1 MEVDYQKYSFEDFA
15 KDEKF
20 QLWILKKDVES
31 ASFWEQ
37 WLAENPSKEKTLHL
51 AKSFL
56 LALQEDDISLS
67 DMELENITES
77 IIKGH
82 EPIKMSFWRKNSF
95 TIAASILLVCGLGL
109 AVIYVNKKN
118 NKGEFSSITDTNI
131 YAENFIENTNTTN
144 TVQQITLQDGSIV
157 SLYPQSKIR
166 YPKPFSEKKREVYL
180 KGQAFFKITK
190 NPSKSFWVYTEK
202 ISTQVLGTSFMVK
215 AFENMKDAIVE
226 VKTGKVSVYTRQD
239 LENAKNENVTMMAGV
254 ILTPNQQV
262 SFSKTE
268 ERFVKS
274 IVEKPEEIIEVIK
287 EEFRFEEMPLSK
299 VFSLLEKTYGIS
311 VIYDAKTMEG
321 CFLTANLED
330 ESLYEKLNI
339 ISKITHSTY
348 EIVDAQI
355 IIHSKGC
362 N

>member
-1 MEVDYQKYSFEDFA
+1 MEVDYQKYSFEEFA

-31 ASFWEQ
+31 TTFWEH
-37 WLAENPSKEKTLHL
+37 WLVENPSKEKTIHL
-51 AKSFL
+51 AKSFI
-56 LALQEDDISLS
+56 LALQEEDNSLS
-67 DMELENITES
+67 ETEIEQIAES
-77 IIKGH
+77 IIEDDK
-82 EPIKMSFWRKNSF
+82 PVKLSFWRKNVF
-95 TIAASILLVCGLGL
+95 NIAASVLLVLGL
-109 AVIYVNKKN
+109 SLSIIYATKKDKN
-118 NKGEFSSITDTNI
+118 DEFTSITDTNI
-131 YAENFIENTNTTN
+131 YNHNYIENINTTN
-144 TVQQITLQDGSIV
+144 SIQQITLQDGSIV

-215 AFENMKDAIVE
+215 AFENMKEAIVE
-226 VKTGKVSVYTRQD
+226 VKTGKVSVYTRKD
-239 LENAKNENVTMMAGV
+239 LENAKNENLTMMAGV

-262 SFSKTE
+262 SFSKSE

-287 EEFRFEEMPLSK
+287 EEFRFEEVPMAK

-321 CFLTANLED
+321 CFLTANLEE

-339 ISKITHSTY
+339 MSKITHSTY

>member
-1 MEVDYQKYSFEDFA
+1 MDRDYLKYSFEEFA
-15 KDEKF
+15 KDDKF
-20 QLWILKKDVES
+20 QLWVLKKD
-31 ASFWEQ
+31 ANCTTFWEQ
-37 WLAENPSKEKTLHL
+37 WLAENPSKENTIHL

-56 LALQEDDISLS
+56 LALQEDDNSLT
-67 DMELENITES
+67 DTELENITES
-77 IIKGH
+77 IIEGNK
-82 EPIKMSFWRKNSF
+82 PVKLKFWNNNIFK
-95 TIAASILLVCGLGL
+95 IAASILLVFGLGL
-109 AVIYVNKKN
+109 VLIYVNKRDN
-118 NKGEFSSITDTNI
+118 SDEFATIIDTNI
-131 YAENFIENTNTTN
+131 YRDKFVENINSTDKI
-144 TVQQITLQDGSIV
+144 QRIKLQDGSVI

-180 KGQAFFKITK
+180 TGQAFFKITK

-215 AFENMKDAIVE
+215 AFENMKNVRVE
-226 VKTGKVSVYTRQD
+226 VKTGRVSVYTRKD
-239 LENAKNENVTMMAGV
+239 LENAKNENLTMMAGV

-262 SFSKTE
+262 SFSKIE

-274 IVEKPEEIIEVIK
+274 IVEKPTEIIEVVK
-287 EEFRFEEMPLSK
+287 EEFRFEEAPMAK

-311 VIYDAKTMEG
+311 VIYDSKTMEG
-321 CFLTANLED
+321 CFLTANLEE

-339 ISKITHSTY
+339 ICKITKSTY

>member
-1 MEVDYQKYSFEDFA
+1 MQVDYQKFNFEEFA

-20 QLWILKKDVES
+20 QLWILEKDANS
-31 ASFWEQ
+31 ATFWEL
-37 WLAENPSKEKTLHL
+37 WLAKNPNKEKTVQL

-56 LALQEDDISLS
+56 LALQEDDKYLTET
-67 DMELENITES
+67 ELENITES
-77 IIKGH
+77 IIEGNQ
-82 EPIKMSFWRKNSF
+82 PIHLNFWRNDIF
-95 TIAASILLVCGLGL
+95 NIAASILMILGFSL
-109 AVIYVNKKN
+109 ALIYVTKTDN
-118 NKGEFSSITDTNI
+118 NTEFASITDKNI
-131 YAENFIENTNTTN
+131 YTDNFIENTNTTN
-144 TVQQITLQDGSIV
+144 SIQQITLQDGSIV
-157 SLYPQSKIR
+157 NLYPQSKIR
-166 YPKPFSEKKREVYL
+166 YPKPFSEKKREIYL
-180 KGQAFFKITK
+180 RGQAFFKITK

-215 AFENMKDAIVE
+215 AFENMKDVSVE

-239 LENAKNENVTMMAGV
+239 LEKVKNQNVTMMAGV

-274 IVEKPEEIIEVIK
+274 IVEKPEEVIEVVK
-287 EEFRFEEMPLSK
+287 EEFRFEEMSMAK

-311 VIYDAKTMEG
+311 IIYDAKTMEG
-321 CFLTANLED
+321 CFLTANLEE
-330 ESLYEKLNI
+330 ESLYEKLDI

-362 N
+362 K

>member
-1 MEVDYQKYSFEDFA
+1 MEVDYQKYSFEEFA

-20 QLWILKKDVES
+20 QLWVLKKDVENT
-31 ASFWEQ
+31 SFWEQ
-37 WLAENPSKEKTLHL
+37 WLAENPSKEKTIHL

-67 DMELENITES
+67 ENELENIIES
-77 IIKGH
+77 IIEGN
-82 EPIKMSFWRKNSF
+82 EPVKLSFWRKNIF
-95 TIAASILLVCGLGL
+95 NIAASVLLVLGL
-109 AVIYVNKKN
+109 SLAIIYVTKKDN
-118 NKGEFSSITDTNI
+118 NEEFASITDTNI
-131 YAENFIENTNTTN
+131 YADNFIENINATNSI
-144 TVQQITLQDGSIV
+144 QQITLQDGSIV

-239 LENAKNENVTMMAGV
+239 LEKAKNENETMMAGV

-262 SFSKTE
+262 SFSKSE

-274 IVEKPEEIIEVIK
+274 IVEKPEEIIKVVK
-287 EEFRFEEMPLSK
+287 EEFRFEEVPMSS

-321 CFLTANLED
+321 CFLTANLEE

>member
-1 MEVDYQKYSFEDFA
+1 MEVDYQKYSFEEFA

-31 ASFWEQ
+31 TTFWEQ
-37 WLAENPSKEKTLHL
+37 WLVENPSKEKTIHL

-56 LALQEDDISLS
+56 LALQEDDKSLPET
-67 DMELENITES
+67 ELEKIAEA
-77 IIKGH
+77 IIEGE
-82 EPIKMSFWRKNSF
+82 EPVKLSFWRKNVF
-95 TIAASILLVCGLGL
+95 NIAASILLVLGLSL
-109 AVIYVNKKN
+109 AVIYVNKKDN
-118 NKGEFSSITDTNI
+118 NDEFASISGTNV
-131 YAENFIENTNTTN
+131 YAENFIENINTTN
-144 TVQQITLQDGSIV
+144 SVQQITLQDGSIV

-202 ISTQVLGTSFMVK
+202 ISTQVLGTSFMIK
-215 AFENMKDAIVE
+215 AFENMKEAIVE
-226 VKTGKVSVYTRQD
+226 VKTGKVSVYTRKD
-239 LENAKNENVTMMAGV
+239 LENAKNENLTMMAGV

-262 SFSKTE
+262 SFSKSE

-274 IVEKPEEIIEVIK
+274 IVEKPEEIIEVVK
-287 EEFRFEEMPLSK
+287 EEFRFEEVPMSS

-311 VIYDAKTMEG
+311 VIYDSKTMEG
-321 CFLTANLED
+321 CFLTANLEE

-339 ISKITHSTY
+339 MSKITHSTY